1 MDPLLIKPELRKLK
15 ETITETSN
23 CSAEPQKGQKL
34 RKGTLVGN
42 TELKIGKL
50 ASHGRAETHY

>member
-1 MDPLLIKPELRKLK
+1 MIKPELRKLK

-34 RKGTLVGN
+34 RKGALMGK

-50 ASHGRAETHY
+50 TSHGRAETHY